1 MADAL
6 ALSPQ
11 PLQQSC
17 ILESVPPLKLHANAL
32 RQCRA
37 VPSGRD
43 GDLQG
48 TATDDGGR
56 DEVAGVGCIDN
67 VHPDVVLPRS
77 PAHGHIHRWLIGG
90 ADDQRTA

>member
-1 MADAL
+1 LANAL

-11 PLQQSC
+11 LLQQSG
-17 ILESVPPLKLHANAL
+17 ILESVQLLKLHANAL

-43 GDLQG
+43 GDLQS
-48 TATDDGGR
+48 TTTDDGGR
-56 DEVAGVGCIDN
+56 DEVAGVGCIDD
-67 VHPDVVLPRS
+67 VHPDLVLPRS
-77 PAHGHIHRWLIGG
+77 LAHGHIHRWLIGG

>member
-11 PLQQSC
+11 LLQQSC
-17 ILESVPPLKLHANAL
+17 ILESVQLLELHANAFC
-32 RQCRA
+32 QCRA

-48 TATDDGGR
+48 TTTDDGGC
-56 DEVAGVGCIDN
+56 DEVASIRRIDD
-67 VHPDVVLPRS
+67 VHPDVVFPCS
-77 PAHGHIHRWLIGG
+77 PAHGHIHCWLIGG